1 MHKSY
6 MRTFQCLVCVCVAPQ
21 PRNHVQGIPELA
33 SAMATDGTTPHGKNL
48 KDHLQTANNLF
59 NDL

>member
-1 MHKSY
+1 MPG
-6 MRTFQCLVCVCVAPQ
+6 VCVCVAPQ